1 MKCMCVL
8 LNKEFQYGIRYEC
21 AGLVQGECE
30 SRFVCVSLVLIGE
43 VNEYIGNSVLSG
55 VAVETC

>member
-1 MKCMCVL
+1 M
-8 LNKEFQYGIRYEC
+8 RYEC

-43 VNEYIGNSVLSG
+43 VNEYIGNSLLSG
-55 VAVETC
+55 VAIDTC